1 MELGR
6 FAVSSLLVAGPF
18 GDHVQS
24 VVSEA
29 SKFLN
34 AINGPTAASSFKTWR
49 PNKPQLTEAQSVGL

>member
-6 FAVSSLLVAGPF
+6 FAVTSLLVAGPF
-18 GDHVQS
+18 GDHVKS

-49 PNKPQLTEAQSVGL
+49 PNKPQLTEA